1 MSQSIVHAGYCVS
14 LLSTR
19 GTWHDM
25 SHFISSKTVP
35 PTEAF
40 RRHLES
46 NVQHDRL
53 VVGGYEGLG
62 TLLAGEQAA
71 HMLLRCSCR

>member
-1 MSQSIVHAGYCVS
+1 
-14 LLSTR
+14 
-19 GTWHDM
+19 M